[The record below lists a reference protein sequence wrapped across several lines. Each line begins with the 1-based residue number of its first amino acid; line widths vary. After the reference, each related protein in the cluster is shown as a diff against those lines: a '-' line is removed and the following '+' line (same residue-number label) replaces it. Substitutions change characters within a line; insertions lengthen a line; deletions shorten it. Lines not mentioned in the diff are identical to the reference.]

1 MGCSVSLPG
10 GLNTDCQM
18 PQAEIKNVL
27 ICDKDVKFSFTEKDV
42 LANWTTKIKQDLTI
56 HAIAGLVN
64 YSPTTDD
71 PNIVTNAVSKAKSI
85 TNRPVPSFEFML
97 DANVCDFK
105 AILQTLKG
113 GVYGIFFEMQ
123 DGTIQGYLDQS
134 GTEVGYFKP
143 YKARINA
150 YTKGAQE
157 IDSNES
163 FKLYVNFLN
172 SNELENQFYLE
183 PSWSVTEL
191 LDAMPIGLN
200 IVKTAII
207 TAATATQAF
216 QVNTRCAEGK
226 TGLVV
231 GNLEFSASKSNVAT
245 PNAGTFAEVGGGAY
259 TVVVEKG
266 VSTPIVSGDLVY
278 MRVKVLSG
286 SDVTHLSNWIRIE
299 GITP

>member
-1 MGCSVSLPG
+1 MGCSVNLPG
-10 GLNTDCQM
+10 GLNSDCQM

-27 ICDKDVKFSFTEKDV
+27 ICDKDVKFTFAEKEA
-42 LANWTTKIKQDLTI
+42 LANWTVKIKQSLTI
-56 HAIAGLVN
+56 HAIAGLTN

-97 DANVCDFK
+97 DSNVCDFRVM
-105 AILQTLKG
+105 LQTLKG

-123 DGTIQGYLDQS
+123 DGTIQGYLEQS
-134 GTEVGYFKP
+134 GSEVGYFKP

-150 YTKGAQE
+150 HTKGAQE

-163 FKLYVNFLN
+163 FKLYVNFIN
-172 SNELENQFYLE
+172 TNELENQYYFA

-191 LDAMPIGLN
+191 IDAMPIGLN

-207 TAATATQAF
+207 VSATATQAF
-216 QVNTRCAEGK
+216 LANVSCGDRK

-231 GNLEFSASKSNVAT
+231 DNLEFSDEKSNVIT
-245 PNAGTFAEVGGGAY
+245 PNAGAFVELGGGAY
-259 TVVVEKG
+259 TVVVEKAT
-266 VSTPIVSGDLVY
+266 STPIIAGDIVY
-278 MRVKVLSG
+278 MRVKVLSS
-286 SDVTHLSNWIRIE
+286 SDVTYLSNWIMVE
-299 GITP
+299 GL